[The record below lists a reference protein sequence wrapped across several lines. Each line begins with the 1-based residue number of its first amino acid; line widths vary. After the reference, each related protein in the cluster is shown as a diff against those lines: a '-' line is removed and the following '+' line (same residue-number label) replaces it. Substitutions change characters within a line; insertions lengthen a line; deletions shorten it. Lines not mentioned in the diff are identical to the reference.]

1 MLFRSKIVLLAE
13 WDAVRLSVKKG
24 LKRLGHDIVLVPIG
38 SVMGK
43 KEDNSNLRKEG
54 KENG

>member
-1 MLFRSKIVLLAE
+1 MKDTYKIVLLAE